1 MTGLLLGLLVAG
13 FALVLSLAVVFVRWK
28 VRDRR
33 RRLARL
39 RERRIGDELEER
51 RLRRQLLAEVS
62 G

>member
-1 MTGLLLGLLVAG
+1 MTALLLGLAVAG

-33 RRLARL
+33 RRLERL
-39 RERRIGDELEER
+39 RARRIGDELEER

>member
-1 MTGLLLGLLVAG
+1 VTGLLLGLLVAG